1 MKKTKA
7 RVQLICYT
15 GAPGELIASA
25 ARLCY
30 AEDTETIFDQD
41 PGQAEKFVGM
51 LRNMGHMSP
60 IEHAVF
66 TFYIEGVSR
75 AMTHQLVRH
84 RLASYSQRSQRY
96 VMHGVFDYIMPPQ
109 LKGKKVRDGGVDV
122 DAERYF
128 EETMQYLASR
138 YTRLN
143 EALGSSGES
152 SNEDARYAACVLS
165 GKSVALPTRC

>member
-7 RVQLICYT
+7 RVRLIRYT
-15 GAPGELIASA
+15 SAPGELIVSA

-30 AEDTETIFDQD
+30 AKDTETIFDQD
-41 PGQAEKFVGM
+41 PGRAERFVEM
-51 LRNMGHMSP
+51 LRNMGHVSP

-96 VMHGVFDYIMPPQ
+96 VMHGDFNYLMPPQ
-109 LKGKKVRDGGVDV
+109 LKGKKVRDGG
-122 DAERYF
+122 
-128 EETMQYLASR
+128 LK
-138 YTRLN
+138 L
-143 EALGSSGES
+143 
-152 SNEDARYAACVLS
+152 
-165 GKSVALPTRC
+165 

>member
-1 MKKTKA
+1 MMVKRVVWSYNFMKKTKA
-7 RVQLICYT
+7 RVRLIRYT

-30 AEDTETIFDQD
+30 AKDTETVFDQE

-51 LRNMGHMSP
+51 LRDMGHMSP

-84 RLASYSQRSQRY
+84 RLSCRRS
-96 VMHGVFDYIMPPQ
+96 
-109 LKGKKVRDGGVDV
+109 LKEK
-122 DAERYF
+122 
-128 EETMQYLASR
+128 
-138 YTRLN
+138 RLKMK
-143 EALGSSGES
+143 A
-152 SNEDARYAACVLS
+152 
-165 GKSVALPTRC
+165 